1 MSTLQELHDRATRG
15 QPLTAAEQTH
25 LDEWY
30 AQQDTEENAL
40 INGTQTPQTIE
51 GLQAQ
56 IKTALTQVAIITQQI
71 QELMHQNEELRREV
85 AGLKNQ
91 LTQRLTIQVA

>member
-15 QPLTAAEQTH
+15 QLLTAAEQTH

-51 GLQAQ
+51 
-56 IKTALTQVAIITQQI
+56 
-71 QELMHQNEELRREV
+71 
-85 AGLKNQ
+85 
-91 LTQRLTIQVA
+91 